1 MTGED
6 ECFLFDDAALSHQGV
21 VRQHNEDNL
30 VAMPDIGVWAVA
42 DGMGG
47 HQAGD
52 VASRIIIEEISS
64 IGLPVSAMDQRARF
78 LERIDRANQAI
89 LAHARD
95 SALTTVGSTLAA
107 LLIHGHEFAC
117 IWAGDSR
124 VYLLRKGL
132 LHRLTTDHSEVSR
145 LIAKGEL
152 TEAEAQ
158 HYPGRNVI
166 TKAIGIQMNP
176 NPETVT
182 GVVEEGDVFLLC
194 SDGLT
199 EHNSDDD
206 LRMALLLA
214 EPPQRIVEHLIAQT
228 LERGARDNVTA
239 IVLRSLRDPTRARD
253 DSCP

>member
-1 MTGED
+1 MTGD
-6 ECFLFDDAALSHQGV
+6 DDGYRFDDAMLSHQGV

-30 VAMPDIGVWAVA
+30 IAMPDIGVWAVA

-52 VASRIIIEEISS
+52 VASRIIVEEIAS
-64 IGLPVSAMDQRARF
+64 IGLPVSALDQRARF
-78 LERIDRANQAI
+78 LERLDRANQAI
-89 LAHARD
+89 LVHAQER
-95 SALTTVGSTLAA
+95 ALTTVGSTLAA

-124 VYLLRKGL
+124 IYLLRKGL
-132 LHRLTTDHSEVSR
+132 LHRLTTDHSEVAR
-145 LIAKGEL
+145 LIASGEL
-152 TEAEAQ
+152 DEAEA
-158 HYPGRNVI
+158 HNYPGRNVI
-166 TKAIGIQMNP
+166 TKAIGIQLDP
-176 NPETVT
+176 HPETVT

-206 LRMALLLA
+206 LRLALLSA
-214 EPPQRIVEHLIAQT
+214 EPPQLIVEHLIRQT

-239 IVLRSLRDPTRARD
+239 IVLRSLRDETRD
-253 DSCP
+253 HSD